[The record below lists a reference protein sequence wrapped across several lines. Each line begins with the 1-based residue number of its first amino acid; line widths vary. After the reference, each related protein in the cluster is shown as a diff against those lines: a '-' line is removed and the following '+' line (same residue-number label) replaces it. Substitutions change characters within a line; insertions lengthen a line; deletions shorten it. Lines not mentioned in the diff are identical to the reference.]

1 MTLEINTPLSKMF
14 FIVPESIQTF
24 FLLPILPNVV
34 PKSILLM
41 TNAISQIPIM
51 DSLALHNYTMDYI
64 GCLALWKE
72 QKMCTSL
79 STLVQTWEAMLKQL
93 WSHELQLHLLL
104 LMYGMHALDTSQW

>member
-1 MTLEINTPLSKMF
+1 MTLEIDTPLSKMF
-14 FIVPESIQTF
+14 FIAPKSVQTF

-41 TNAISQIPIM
+41 TNAISQILIM

-79 STLVQTWEAMLKQL
+79 STLVWTWETMSKQL
-93 WSHELQLHLLL
+93 WSHKL
-104 LMYGMHALDTSQW
+104 